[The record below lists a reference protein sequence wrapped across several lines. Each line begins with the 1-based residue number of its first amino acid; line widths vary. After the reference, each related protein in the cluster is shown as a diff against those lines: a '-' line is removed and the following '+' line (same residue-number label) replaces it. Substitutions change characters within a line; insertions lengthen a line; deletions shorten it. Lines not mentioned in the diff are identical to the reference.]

1 MNKNLTLSKSDYQLY
16 LDAPMHLWAQKHGQI
31 QKQPTEFEIHIM
43 NQGYEVEEFA
53 RDYLKEFV
61 INSENGES
69 IQFQRTFTDKQFV
82 ARTDALVY
90 KPESDSFDL
99 YEIKSST
106 RLKPEHIIDAAF
118 QYLIVNKEIEIDRVF
133 ILHLSKDYVRIGNLN
148 LENIFV
154 SENVTGKVQEILVEI
169 DIKREEALIVAQQN
183 SYEDIQHCY
192 KPKDCPCPDLCHPV
206 LPEYSIY
213 DIPRITEKKK
223 IQLLDQGIVDIK
235 DVPSTFPL
243 NDKQQKIVEV
253 AQAGKPFID
262 PKAIK
267 REFEYFEYPLYF
279 LDYETFLSAIP
290 SFDGYHPQQQMVFQY
305 SLHKM
310 ESLDGEVTHAEHL
323 SITKDDPSISL
334 VESLIRDIGDSGTVF
349 VWNKTFEVSRNKELA
364 EIHSDYADFFEKLN
378 ERIYDL
384 GDFINYGMY
393 IHPEFK
399 GSWSIKNV
407 LPVMVPELS
416 YSDMEIG
423 KGDQAMMAWW
433 RLIYDELPNGEAEKT
448 KTALLEYCK
457 LDTWAM
463 VEIWKDLLELGIQ
476 ISSKFS
482 DK

>member
-1 MNKNLTLSKSDYQLY
+1 MTLTKSDYQLF
-16 LDAPMHLWAQKHGQI
+16 LDAPMHLWAHKHGQI

-43 NQGYEVEEFA
+43 NQGYEVEELA
-53 RDYLKEFV
+53 RKYLEEFV
-61 INSENGES
+61 VNSENGENVE
-69 IQFQRTFTDKQFV
+69 FQRTFTDKQFI
-82 ARTDALVY
+82 ARTDALVD
-90 KPESDSFDL
+90 KPETNSFDL

-106 RLKPEHIIDAAF
+106 SLKPEHIIDGAF
-118 QYLIVNKEIEIDRVF
+118 QFLIVNKEIKIDRVF
-133 ILHLSKDYVRIGNLN
+133 ILHMNKDYVRIGNLN
-148 LENIFV
+148 LENLYI
-154 SENVTGKVQEILVEI
+154 SEDVTEKVQEILMDI
-169 DIKREEALIVAQQN
+169 DAKSGEALAIAQQN
-183 SYEDIQHCY
+183 THEGIQHCY
-192 KPKDCPCPDLCHPV
+192 KPKDCPCLDLCHPV
-206 LPEYSIY
+206 LPDYSIY
-213 DIPRITEKKK
+213 DIPRISEKKK
-223 IQLLDQGIVDIK
+223 VQLLEQGIVDIK
-235 DVPSTFPL
+235 DVPSEFSL

-290 SFDGYHPQQQMVFQY
+290 SFYGYHPQQQMVFQY

-310 ESLDGEVTHAEHL
+310 ESLDGEVTHTEHL
-323 SITKDDPSISL
+323 SITNDDPSISL
-334 VESLIRDIGDSGTVF
+334 IGSLIKNIGNSGTVF
-349 VWNKTFEVSRNKELA
+349 VWNKTFEIGRNKELA
-364 EIHSDYADFFEKLN
+364 EIHPEYSDFFEKLN

-393 IHPEFK
+393 IHPGFK

-433 RLIYDELPNGEAEKT
+433 QLINNELPTNEAEKT

-457 LDTWAM
+457 LDTLAM
-463 VEIWKDLLELGIQ
+463 VEILKRIFQQ
-476 ISSKFS
+476 IT
-482 DK
+482 

>member
-16 LDAPMHLWAQKHGQI
+16 LDAPMHLWAYKHDQI
-31 QKQPTEFEIHIM
+31 QKQPTEFEIHVM
-43 NQGYEVEEFA
+43 NQGYEVEELA

-61 INSENGES
+61 VNSENGEKVE
-69 IQFQRTFTDKQFV
+69 FQRTFTDKQFT

-90 KPESDSFDL
+90 KPEIASFDL

-106 RLKPEHIIDAAF
+106 SLKPEHIIDAGF
-118 QYLIVNKEIEIDRVF
+118 QYLVVNKEIKVNRVF
-133 ILHLSKDYVRIGNLN
+133 ILHMNKDYVRIGNLN
-148 LENIFV
+148 IENLFIT
-154 SENVTGKVQEILVEI
+154 EDVTHKVQEILI
-169 DIKREEALIVAQQN
+169 DIDINREEALSV
-183 SYEDIQHCY
+183 IQKNNHEGIKNCY
-192 KPKDCPCPDLCHPV
+192 KPKDCPCPDLCHPI

-213 DIPRITEKKK
+213 DIPRISEKKK

-243 NDKQQKIVEV
+243 NDKQRNIVEV

-262 PKAIK
+262 PKSIK
-267 REFEYFEYPLYF
+267 REFEHFEYPLYF

-310 ESLDGEVTHAEHL
+310 ESLDGEVTHTEHL
-323 SITKDDPSISL
+323 SITNDDPSISL
-334 VESLIRDIGDSGTVF
+334 VESLIKNIGNSGTVF
-349 VWNKTFEVSRNKELA
+349 VWNKTFEIGRNIELS
-364 EIHSDYADFFEKLN
+364 EIHPDYTDFFENLN
-378 ERIYDL
+378 ERTYDL
-384 GDFINYGMY
+384 GDFINYGMF
-393 IHPEFK
+393 IHPDFK

-407 LPVMVPELS
+407 LPVMVPQLS

-433 RLIYDELPNGEAEKT
+433 RLINDEFPVNEVEKT

-457 LDTWAM
+457 LDTFAM
-463 VEIWKDLLELGIQ
+463 VEIFRR
-476 ISSKFS
+476 ISRLIN
-482 DK
+482 